1 MFESFQTHVFTLP
14 ASIQLQIL
22 IDGVIVDTIDLIV
35 PGGHVKSLTSASRL
49 IKEYEF
55 SQRSNYIDG
64 LAK

>member
-14 ASIQLQIL
+14 ANIQLQIL
-22 IDGVIVDTIDLIV
+22 IDGAIVDTIDLIV

-55 SQRSNYIDG
+55 S
-64 LAK
+64 